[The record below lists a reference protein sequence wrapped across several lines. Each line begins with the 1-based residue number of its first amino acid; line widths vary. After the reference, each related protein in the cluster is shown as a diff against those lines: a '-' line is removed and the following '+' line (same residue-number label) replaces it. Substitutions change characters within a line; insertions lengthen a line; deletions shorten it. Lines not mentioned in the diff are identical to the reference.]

1 MLAEKMRITDLAD
14 PVLTDIQRQALTA
27 AEAHPVTLEPESVL
41 AAARAATGLSNFGD
55 DGFRPRL
62 ALWLKCCDEDEEL
75 SAVGRAGV
83 FGQAVN
89 YATQRLYLEDLIL
102 RYPEIEDINIDRP
115 VVIAGLPRSG
125 TTYALALMAG
135 DPRVRSLPHWEGV
148 RPVAE
153 PYLVEGRDT
162 RYDLCAQEWA
172 QTDAVLPFTKMI
184 HEFAPHHITEDIE
197 LQGMDFGGYY
207 IEWTAH
213 VPPWRDFQ
221 FSTDRTPWL
230 HYMRRAMQALTWQK
244 GPNRW
249 VTKCPQHMEQLTEV
263 NAALPGAFTVITHR
277 DPIAS
282 IQSAISGVAYSARL
296 SRTSVD
302 LGQIADYWIDRY
314 ERLLRTCVRDRDALD
329 SRRSYDLYF
338 HQLMADPMGE
348 LTAIYAAA
356 DLPCDDSTRTAFQ
369 AAIQDNKRGKHGQ
382 LIYDLR
388 SDFGL
393 EPKAIRERFA
403 FYFERFPKV
412 RVEVD

>member
-1 MLAEKMRITDLAD
+1 MLAEKVRITDLAH
-14 PVLTDIQRQALTA
+14 PVLTDIQKQALA
-27 AEAHPVTLEPESVL
+27 LAEANPVTLDPESVL
-41 AAARAATGLSNFGD
+41 TTARTATGLSDFGD
-55 DGFRPRL
+55 DSFRPRL
-62 ALWLKCCDEDEEL
+62 ALWLNYCDEDRGL
-75 SAVGRAGV
+75 SAAGRAAI
-83 FGQAVN
+83 FGQAVS
-89 YATQRLYLEDLIL
+89 YATQRLYLEDLIG
-102 RYPEIEDINIDRP
+102 RHPEIEAIDIDRP
-115 VVIAGLPRSG
+115 LVIAGLPRSG

-153 PYLVEGRDT
+153 PYLVEGNDI

-197 LQGMDFGGYY
+197 LQGLDFGGYY

-213 VPPWRDFQ
+213 VPAWRDFQ

-230 HYMRRAMQALTWQK
+230 RYMRRAMQALTWQK

-249 VTKCPQHMEQLTEV
+249 VTKCPQHMEQLNEV

-282 IQSAISGVAYSARL
+282 IQSAISGIAYSARI

-314 ERLLRTCVRDRDALD
+314 ERLLRACVDDRDSLD
-329 SRRSYDLYF
+329 PKRTYDLYF
-338 HQLMADPMGE
+338 HELMADPMGE
-348 LTAIYAAA
+348 LDAIYAAA
-356 DLPCDDSTRTAFQ
+356 ELPCDDSTHSAFQ
-369 AAIQDNKRGKHGQ
+369 AAIADNKRGKHGQ
-382 LIYDLR
+382 LVYDLR
-388 SDFGL
+388 GDFGL
-393 EPKAIRERFA
+393 DPEAVRERFA
-403 FYFERFPKV
+403 FYLDRFPKI
-412 RVEVD
+412 RVEVN